1 MVAQRLD
8 AAERAFDGDS
18 FPIPEQAQ
26 PRVTSFSGDRFRV
39 GYNSGAHVL
48 TFLPGAANLVQ
59 LTWFDLQ
66 GRVTGAGGPD
76 ALYEEV
82 HLSPDGTKL
91 LSVQLTSNNR
101 DLWVSNLDQD
111 GAVLRLS
118 DDPGTDHLAAFS
130 PDSSRVAWEAHGE
143 GVLDIVQRPADTSS
157 PATLVRRWG
166 RGGGV
171 NDWSPDGEFIL
182 YRSDDGPTRENLWAV
197 PVDVSRE
204 PILVIESPF
213 NETNGR
219 FSPAGGLLAYVSD
232 VTGEQEVYV
241 QRLDGMRAVG
251 GAQPVS
257 SGTHPVWR
265 QDGAELYF
273 LSRGLLMAVTIST
286 EGDTVDIGSPRE
298 LFPFGVTLDSSS
310 PYAAM
315 PDGDRFIGLVPTSE
329 GLGGSATVIL
339 HWAAG
344 FDN

>member
-1 MVAQRLD
+1 MGKQSRSGWGPCFASATIL
-8 AAERAFDGDS
+8 G
-18 FPIPEQAQ
+18 PI
-26 PRVTSFSGDRFRV
+26 TWLRFRQT
-39 GYNSGAHVL
+39 AREW
-48 TFLPGAANLVQ
+48 PGRRTAKASW
-59 LTWFDLQ
+59 TSSS
-66 GRVTGAGGPD
+66 
-76 ALYEEV
+76 ALR
-82 HLSPDGTKL
+82 T
-91 LSVQLTSNNR
+91 
-101 DLWVSNLDQD
+101 
-111 GAVLRLS
+111 
-118 DDPGTDHLAAFS
+118 
-130 PDSSRVAWEAHGE
+130 
-143 GVLDIVQRPADTSS
+143 TSS

-310 PYAAM
+310 PVRGNA
-315 PDGDRFIGLVPTSE
+315 RR
-329 GLGGSATVIL
+329 
-339 HWAAG
+339 
-344 FDN
+344 